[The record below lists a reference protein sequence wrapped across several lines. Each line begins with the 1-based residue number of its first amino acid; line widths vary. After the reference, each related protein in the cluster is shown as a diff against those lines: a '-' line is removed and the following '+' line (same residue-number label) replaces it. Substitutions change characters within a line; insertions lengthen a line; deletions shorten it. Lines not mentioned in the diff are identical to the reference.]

1 MWRVS
6 YPHRNGARLAW
17 IATFAVVLVPMRY
30 AVTRRPLTI
39 ADLTV
44 TDGEVEPMVHDLKLA
59 EASGTDRP
67 RDIRKISK
75 RNLEEIE

>member
-1 MWRVS
+1 
-6 YPHRNGARLAW
+6 
-17 IATFAVVLVPMRY
+17 
-30 AVTRRPLTI
+30 
-39 ADLTV
+39 
-44 TDGEVEPMVHDLKLA
+44 MVHDLKLA